1 MMNKKWLVPGIIV
14 GTLVLVALTVGG
26 MYNSLVS
33 SRENVNKTLSNVKTQ
48 YQRRA
53 DLVPNLVNTVK
64 GAANFEKSTFN
75 EVTEKRAKA
84 TSTTF
89 DISNAT
95 PEQLLQYQAAQGEL
109 SQALSRF
116 LAITENYPQLRA
128 TEAFR
133 DLQAQLEGTENRIAV
148 ARADYNEASNA
159 YNVKVQ
165 RVPTSLIAGTFGFEK
180 LPYFEADKGSENAP
194 AVTF

>member
-1 MMNKKWLVPGIIV
+1 MSKKWLVPGVIAGIVVVVAMII
-14 GTLVLVALTVGG
+14 GG

-53 DLVPNLVNTVK
+53 DLVPNLVSTVK
-64 GAANFEKSTFN
+64 GAADFEKSTLN

-89 DISNAT
+89 DVANAS
-95 PEQLLQYQAAQGEL
+95 PQQLLEYQAAQGEL

-133 DLQAQLEGTENRIAV
+133 DLQSQLEGTENRIAV
-148 ARADYNEASNA
+148 ARADFNEASNA

-165 RVPTSLIAGTFGFEK
+165 RVPTSLVAGMFGFEK
-180 LPYFEADKGSENAP
+180 LPYFEADKGTETAP
-194 AVTF
+194 DVTF

>member
-1 MMNKKWLVPGIIV
+1 MNKKWLVPGVIV
-14 GTLVLVALTVGG
+14 GIVVVIALILGG

-33 SRENVNKTLSNVKTQ
+33 SRENVNKTLANVETQ

-53 DLVPNLVNTVK
+53 DLVPNLVSTVK
-64 GAANFEKSTFN
+64 GAADFEKSTLN

-84 TSTTF
+84 TSTKF

-128 TEAFR
+128 TENFR
-133 DLQAQLEGTENRIAV
+133 DLQSQLEGTENRIAV

-165 RVPTSLIAGTFGFEK
+165 RVPTSLVAGMFGFEK
-180 LPYFEADKGSENAP
+180 LPYFEADKGSEAAP
-194 AVTF
+194 DVTF